1 MPDTHD
7 APSYYGGQAVIEG
20 VMIRGPRHMAIAART
35 PDGGIVTRE
44 ETLPGVMS
52 GRLRT
57 IPIIRGAIVLYETL
71 ALGIRSLTWSSQVAA
86 GAELRE
92 IGRAQILISL
102 AFTLLFTGA
111 IFFAGPVLLTGWLA
125 EAFGGSE
132 YIEVAIE
139 GLLRLVMLVAY
150 VWAIGRLPE
159 IRRVFSYHGAEHRAI
174 HAYEH
179 GRELTTQSIR
189 EFPNEHPRCGT
200 AFLLT
205 VMVISLVVFI
215 ALGTPP
221 VWVRIV
227 ERIILVPVI
236 AAFAYELLRAGQKYG
251 EHAIVRTLYA
261 PNLWLQKL
269 TTRDPDDGQIEIAI
283 LALERALALD
293 GAATE
298 HAAALAAAEVAPAVA
313 LADEPLS

>member
-1 MPDTHD
+1 MPEPHD

-35 PDGGIVTRE
+35 REGSIVTRE

-52 GRLRT
+52 GRLRA
-57 IPIIRGAIVLYETL
+57 IPIVRGAIVLYETL

-86 GAELRE
+86 GGELRE
-92 IGRAQILISL
+92 IGKAQMLTSL

-111 IFFAGPVLLTGWLA
+111 IFFAGPVLLTGWIG
-125 EAFGGSE
+125 EVIGSE
-132 YIEVAIE
+132 YAEVALE
-139 GLLRLVMLVAY
+139 GVLRLLMFVAY

-159 IRRVFSYHGAEHRAI
+159 IRRVFGYHGAEHRAI

-179 GRELTTQSIR
+179 GRDLTPEAIR
-189 EFPNEHPRCGT
+189 AFPNEHPRCGT

-215 ALGTPP
+215 VLGTPP
-221 VWVRIV
+221 IWVRIV

-236 AAFAYELLRAGQKYG
+236 ASFAYELLRAGQRYG
-251 EHAIVRTLYA
+251 EHALVRKLYA
-261 PNLWLQKL
+261 PNLWLQRL
-269 TTRDPDDGQIEIAI
+269 TTRDPDDGQIEVAI
-283 LALERALALD
+283 VALERALALD
-293 GAATE
+293 G
-298 HAAALAAAEVAPAVA
+298 VRPAPEVA
-313 LADEPLS
+313 LADKPLA